1 MKRFF
6 VLIAAL
12 LLLAS
17 PIAQAAYNTV
27 EKQTFSNISATTATF
42 TLRGGN
48 YGVTCRATWG
58 GGNVVLQ
65 RLSPDATNY
74 VNVITAFTADGYA
87 NNNLPGG
94 TYRLAV
100 TTATGVYCD
109 VVATVTTQ

>member
-1 MKRFF
+1 MKK
-6 VLIAAL
+6 
-12 LLLAS
+12 LLLALFLS
-17 PIAQAAYNTV
+17 VACLPARAAYNSV
-27 EKQTFSNISATTATF
+27 ENKSFSNISATPASF

-48 YGVTCRATWG
+48 YGVTCHATWG

-65 RLSPDATNY
+65 RLSPDGTSY
-74 VNVITAFTADGYA
+74 VSVITAMTADGYA
-87 NNNLPGG
+87 NNNLPSG

>member
-1 MKRFF
+1 MKKL
-6 VLIAAL
+6 LII
-12 LLLAS
+12 LAIILGVM
-17 PIAQAAYNTV
+17 PAQAAYNTV
-27 EKQTFSNISATTATF
+27 ENKSFSNISASTASF

-48 YGVTCRATWG
+48 YGVTCHATWG

-65 RLSPDATNY
+65 RLSPDGASY
-74 VNVITAFTADGYA
+74 VNVITAFTADGYG
-87 NNNLPGG
+87 NNNLPSG